1 MSYKI
6 PMGPYHPA
14 LEEPYKL
21 DLICEGETVCDS
33 QLRIGFNF
41 RGIEHLAETR
51 NYIQVVALMERVC
64 GICSNIHT
72 LTLCQ
77 AMEGL
82 TGQLPPPRAKYI
94 RVIMAELERL
104 HSHVLWAG
112 IAAKLMGFKTMFMT
126 CFEIR
131 EKVMDV
137 LCAISGN
144 RVNYAMNRPGGVN
157 RDIEDPQSILKVVEA
172 LELEMAHTV
181 IPIFTTSR
189 TAISRCANI
198 GVLTTEKAIS
208 CGVVGP
214 TARASGLPQDLRRAA
229 PYAAYAEM
237 EFDVPVQPAGDVTAR
252 LLVRALE
259 IMESCKILRQ
269 ALAKLPPGELCYG
282 DGKFDFT
289 KLIATTSTARV
300 EAPRGEVMYSVS
312 WKEGSRTPS
321 RVHVRTPTF
330 ANMPAIHWMVM
341 GARLADTPLI
351 QASIDPCYSCTDR

>member
-21 DLICEGETVCDS
+21 DLICEGETVRDAK
-33 QLRIGFNF
+33 LHIGFNF

-51 NYIQVVALMERVC
+51 NYIQVIALMERVC

-77 AMEGL
+77 AMEKL
-82 TGQLPPPRAKYI
+82 TGQVPPPRAQYI

-126 CFEIR
+126 CFELR

-137 LCAISGN
+137 LQAISGN
-144 RVNYAMNRPGGVN
+144 RVNYSMNRIGGVN
-157 RDIEDPQSILKVVEA
+157 RDIDDPAA
-172 LELEMAHTV
+172 LLIMIDVLEKEMVRKV
-181 IPIFTTSR
+181 IPIFTTSS
-189 TAISRCANI
+189 TARSRCADI
-198 GVLTTEKAIS
+198 GVLTNAKAIS
-208 CGVVGP
+208 LGVVGP
-214 TARASGLPQDLRRAA
+214 VARASGVAQDLRRAA

-237 EFDVPVQPAGDVTAR
+237 DFQVPVESAGDVRAR
-252 LLVRALE
+252 LMVRALE
-259 IMESCKILRQ
+259 IMESCNILRQ
-269 ALAKLPPGELCYG
+269 ALTKLPTGELNAG
-282 DGKFDFT
+282 EGKLVFIT
-289 KLIATTSTARV
+289 GTATSRV

-312 WKEGSRTPS
+312 WKEGSNKPA

-330 ANMPAIHWMVM
+330 VNMPAIRSMVQ

>member
-21 DLICEGETVCDS
+21 DLICEGETVRDAK
-33 QLRIGFNF
+33 LHIGFNF
-41 RGIEHLAETR
+41 RGIERLAETR
-51 NYIQVVALMERVC
+51 NYIQVIALMERVC

-77 AMEGL
+77 AMEKLTGL
-82 TGQLPPPRAKYI
+82 TPPPRARYI

-126 CFEIR
+126 CFELR

-137 LCAISGN
+137 LQAISGN
-144 RVNYAMNRPGGVN
+144 RVNYSMNRIGGVN
-157 RDIEDPQSILKVVEA
+157 RDIDDPLAILGMVEQ
-172 LELEMAHTV
+172 LEREMVRTV
-181 IPIFTTSR
+181 IPIFTTSK
-189 TAISRCANI
+189 TATSRCA
-198 GVLTTEKAIS
+198 GVGILTLEKALS

-214 TARASGLPQDLRRAA
+214 VARASGVAQDIRRAA
-229 PYAAYAEM
+229 PYAAYEEM
-237 EFDVPVQPAGDVTAR
+237 EFDVPVQQGGDVRAR

-269 ALAKLPPGELCYG
+269 ALTKLPPGELNAG
-282 DGKFDFT
+282 EDKIVFSAGT
-289 KLIATTSTARV
+289 ATSRV
-300 EAPRGEVMYSVS
+300 EAPRGEVMYSVT
-312 WKEGSRTPS
+312 WKENARNPS
-321 RVHVRTPTF
+321 RIHVRTPTF
-330 ANMPAIHWMVM
+330 AVMPAIRWMVL

>member
-1 MSYKI
+1 
-6 PMGPYHPA
+6 MGPYHPA

-21 DLICEGETVCDS
+21 DLICTGETVTDAK
-33 QLRIGFNF
+33 LHIGFNF

-51 NYIQVVALMERVC
+51 NYIQVIALMERVC

-82 TGQLPPPRAKYI
+82 TGLTPPPRAKYI

-126 CFEIR
+126 CFELR

-137 LCAISGN
+137 LQAISGN
-144 RVNYAMNRPGGVN
+144 RVNYSMNRIGGVN
-157 RDIEDPQSILKVVEA
+157 RDVEDPQSILRMVEA
-172 LELEMAHTV
+172 LEAEMLRTV
-181 IPIFTTSR
+181 IPIFTTSSTSS
-189 TAISRCANI
+189 TARSRCAGI
-198 GVLTTEKAIS
+198 GILSHEKAIS

-214 TARASGLPQDLRRAA
+214 VARASGVPQDLRRAA
-229 PYAAYAEM
+229 PYAAYEEM
-237 EFDVPVQPAGDVTAR
+237 EFDVPVQPDGDVRAR

-269 ALAKLPPGELCYG
+269 ALTKLPAGELHAG
-282 DGKFDFT
+282 VDKFNFIT
-289 KLIATTSTARV
+289 GTSTSRV

-312 WKEGSRTPS
+312 WKEGSRNPA

-330 ANMPAIHWMVM
+330 ATMPAIRWMVL

>member
-6 PMGPYHPA
+6 PMGPYHPG

-21 DLICEGETVCDS
+21 DMICEGETVQDAK
-33 QLRIGFNF
+33 LHIGFNF

-51 NYIQVVALMERVC
+51 NYIQVIALMERVC

-77 AMEGL
+77 AMEKLTGL
-82 TGQLPPPRAKYI
+82 TPPPRALYI

-112 IAAKLMGFKTMFMT
+112 IASKLMGFKTMFMT

-137 LCAISGN
+137 LAAISGN
-144 RVNYAMNRPGGVN
+144 RVNYAMNCIGGVN
-157 RDIEDPQSILKVVEA
+157 RDITDPQAILKMVEA
-172 LELEMAHTV
+172 LELEMSRTI

-189 TAISRCANI
+189 TARSRCAGI
-198 GVLTTEKAIS
+198 GVLTLEKAVS

-214 TARASGLPQDLRRAA
+214 TARASGLPQDLRHDA

-237 EFDVPVQPAGDVTAR
+237 EFDAPVQPDGDVRAR

-269 ALAKLPPGELCYG
+269 ALSKLPPGEFHTA
-282 DGKFDFT
+282 DEKFVFT
-289 KLIATTSTARV
+289 TGTATSRV

-312 WKEGSRTPS
+312 WKEGSRNPA

-330 ANMPAIHWMVM
+330 ANMPAIRWMVI